1 MWQCF
6 DAVKIVPHVIETVN
20 TKKSVSLLSPDCA
33 GINWTGKKWNSLF
46 GFFYSM
52 SKLGTC
58 PSRLMF
64 MTNDSRQLLQANLP
78 V

>member
-6 DAVKIVPHVIETVN
+6 DAVKIVLHVIETVN

-46 GFFYSM
+46 VWVFLFHVKIRDLS
-52 SKLGTC
+52 
-58 PSRLMF
+58 
-64 MTNDSRQLLQANLP
+64 
-78 V
+78 